1 MLLLSALF
9 VFFISG
15 FWLYCLV
22 DVVLT
27 PSDETGRL
35 PKAAWIAIVAG
46 TFVIG
51 AVIWLAARRP
61 AQPTLAPRPPGSSAD
76 GPPASQV
83 PVPRRDARD
92 RRDRRDRRAERRDR
106 GIRNRPG
113 NGERPGN
120 GMRPGSDEPRPADQP
135 DPGGG
140 ASGHRPVGPDDD
152 PGFLRSLDRAIH
164 GADAGDEPAAG

>member
-27 PSDETGRL
+27 PSNECGRL

-83 PVPRRDARD
+83 PGARRDE
-92 RRDRRDRRAERRDR
+92 RDRRDRRAERRGHGTTNRPGD
-106 GIRNRPG
+106 GSRPG
-113 NGERPGN
+113 NGQHPGN
-120 GMRPGSDEPRPADQP
+120 RPRAD
-135 DPGGG
+135 
-140 ASGHRPVGPDDD
+140 R
-152 PGFLRSLDRAIH
+152 RA
-164 GADAGDEPAAG
+164 GPAAAVSPARRRNAGR

>member
-27 PSDETGRL
+27 PSNECGRL

-83 PVPRRDARD
+83 PGARRDERD
-92 RRDRRDRRAERRDR
+92 RHDRRAERR
-106 GIRNRPG
+106 GHGTTN
-113 NGERPGN
+113 
-120 GMRPGSDEPRPADQP
+120 RPGSDEPRPADQP
-135 DPGGG
+135 DPGG
-140 ASGHRPVGPDDD
+140 ASGRRPVGPDDD

-164 GADAGDEPAAG
+164 GADAGDNPAAG